1 MQTDNVS
8 FSFWKL
14 SGQGQGGE
22 VKPVN
27 KIKKQTIS
35 SDEIMDFADNGV
47 KRVLNAY
54 RDEKTPYIPYLKPT
68 LIKYDDYEYL
78 ARVKEWL
85 SDDDENN
92 AGE

>member
-1 MQTDNVS
+1 
-8 FSFWKL
+8 
-14 SGQGQGGE
+14 
-22 VKPVN
+22 
-27 KIKKQTIS
+27 
-35 SDEIMDFADNGV
+35 MDFADNGV